1 MLSLPEPAFMPCACC
16 GASVARG
23 DDQHVC
29 DEERL
34 LAYDLFR
41 FDGELGQ
48 WLVTPEGRFEQY
60 YAERGRRA

>member
-1 MLSLPEPAFMPCACC
+1 MLSLPEPAFMPCAHC

-23 DDQHVC
+23 EDAHVC
-29 DEERL
+29 DGERR

-41 FDGELGQ
+41 FDGELGE

-60 YAERGRRA
+60 YAERRRRD